1 MEAGFEILDHT
12 ADIGIRAWGRTPE
25 EMFEQAVRALLH
37 LMYDPATVA
46 QRLEREV
53 EAWAQGYEYLLV
65 DLFNE
70 ILYLFDAE
78 KLAFADVRVEQLSSE
93 HVRARLPGEPFDPSR
108 HEGRIYVKAA
118 TLHQLKVEFQSSS
131 KQVLVSDVER
141 TEGLWVAQVYL
152 DI

>member
-37 LMYDPATVA
+37 LMYDPAGVA
-46 QRLEREV
+46 RRLEREV
-53 EAWAQGYEYLLV
+53 EARAEGYEYLLV

-93 HVRARLPGEPFDPSR
+93 YVRARLPGEPFDPSR

-131 KQVLVSDVER
+131 KQVLVSDAER
-141 TEGLWVAQVYL
+141 AEGLWVAQVYL